1 MIEIPCGQCINC
13 RLQRSKEWSIRLM
26 YELPKHNYGYFITLT
41 YNDENLPANNSLQKK
56 DIQDF
61 LKRWRNKGYRYHVD
75 GLKYYYCGEYGSADN
90 TERPHY
96 HMIAFMDNPIP
107 DLKLHSYNFGNPLY
121 KSNYL
126 SNRWGKGFVSI
137 GEVTQESRQYVAGYI
152 NKKLLG
158 KGASIY
164 DEKGILPPYTESSN
178 GLSKLTPEEIEK
190 IYEYDIVYRMGKN
203 QIKSFKPPKN
213 FDNQLDELNP
223 QWLIDIK
230 ENRKNNRILDREAA
244 LMGTTLSEKEYRKT
258 KAINF
263 DAKFKNERN
272 KII

>member
-1 MIEIPCGQCINC
+1 
-13 RLQRSKEWSIRLM
+13 M
-26 YELPKHNYGYFITLT
+26 YELPRHNYGYFITLT
-41 YNDENLPANNSLQKK
+41 YNDEHLPEKNSLYKK
-56 DIQDF
+56 DMSNFI
-61 LKRWRNKGYRYHVD
+61 KRWRQDHYKYHVE
-75 GLKYYYCGEYGSADN
+75 GLKYYYCGEYGSRNN

-107 DLKLHSYNFGNPLY
+107 DLKFHSYNNGNPLY
-121 KSNYL
+121 KSEL
-126 SNRWGKGFVSI
+126 MTARWGKGFVSI

-158 KGASIY
+158 KGARIY

-178 GLSKLTPEEIEK
+178 GLSKLTPEEITQ

-203 QIKSFKPPKN
+203 EVKSFKPPKN
-213 FDNQLDELNP
+213 FDIQLDEIQP
-223 QWLIDIK
+223 EWLKQIK
-230 ENRKNNRILDREAA
+230 EIRKTNRILDREAA
-244 LMGTTLSEKEYRKT
+244 LQQTTLSEKEYRKV

-272 KII
+272 RII